1 MRIVVAVVDGGPLF
15 QIIIIVY
22 LGLGLD
28 RGKMNQ
34 LLCLLA
40 LARPWIVVLKRLP
53 PQLSPWTKLARKL
66 SSGAI

>member
-1 MRIVVAVVDGGPLF
+1 MVVAVVDGGPLF

-34 LLCLLA
+34 LLLT